1 MYDFRPVGH
10 VIGRLIIV
18 LGASMLAPLLLDVM
32 DGNGNADGF
41 VLATFLTLAAGLAM
55 TLITRQSEAHGLT
68 RPQAFM
74 LTVLVWV
81 VLPVFGALPLFFGA
95 PAASYTDAYFE
106 AMSGLTTTGAT
117 VFTGLDD
124 APRGMLLW
132 RALLQWYGGVGIVIV
147 AIVFLPMMRIGG
159 MQFFRSESF
168 DLSSDV
174 MPRATEL
181 AASLFYVYLVLSL
194 ACVLAYSAAG
204 MNGFDA
210 LAHAMTTVSTGGYG
224 THDSGFEN
232 FSPSAQYVAIL
243 FMWLAALPF
252 IRFIQLARGNTR
264 GIRGDSQIQAFLAII
279 ALASATMVIWLVLN
293 DRHPL
298 PDAIREALFNVT
310 SAMTGTGYASDPYDT
325 WGTVPVA
332 LFFVIPLIGGCT
344 GGLHRL
350 DLVLG
355 QGVPLSGAVCGA
367 CGADPAH
374 PLAARGVSAA
384 LPGPPGRARSGLVD
398 HGLLLRFRL
407 RFVDLGDPAVAA
419 GAGHHHRDLGL
430 GRLAGKYRAGAWA
443 GGWAVGQLRQPA
455 GHGEMAAVAG
465 DAARKAGVSQR
476 AGAVHADLL
485 AAVGSSFC
493 ACAGLAIRLHKKLCG
508 SMSIT
513 TRIADGTFTP
523 ARQRASACCSAT
535 PFGALTSRRTRV
547 RPRTRAIG
555 AGAGPKT
562 SAPVLS
568 STA

>member
-232 FSPSAQYVAIL
+232 FSPAAQYVAIL

-344 GGLHRL
+344 G
-350 DLVLG
+350 
-355 QGVPLSGAVCGA
+355 
-367 CGADPAH
+367 
-374 PLAARGVSAA
+374 AA

>member
-18 LGASMLAPLLLDVM
+18 LGASMLAPLLLDVA
-32 DGNGNADGF
+32 DDNGNAHGF
-41 VLATFLTLAAGLAM
+41 VLAAFLTLAAGLAM
-55 TLITRQSEAHGLT
+55 TLITRQGDAGGLT
-68 RPQAFM
+68 RPQAFL

-81 VLPVFGALPLFFGA
+81 VLPVFGALPFFFGS
-95 PAASYTDAYFE
+95 PVASYTDAYFE

-117 VFTGLDD
+117 VFAGLDD

-174 MPRATEL
+174 LPRATEL

-224 THDSGFEN
+224 TYDSGFEN
-232 FSPSAQYVAIL
+232 FSPMAHYVGVV

-264 GIRGDSQIQAFLAII
+264 GIRSDSQIQAFLAII
-279 ALASATMVIWLVLN
+279 FVVSATMVVWLVVN
-293 DRHPL
+293 DHHPL

-332 LFFVIPLIGGCT
+332 LFFVIPLC
-344 GGLHRL
+344 
-350 DLVLG
+350 
-355 QGVPLSGAVCGA
+355 CM
-367 CGADPAH
+367 
-374 PLAARGVSAA
+374 
-384 LPGPPGRARSGLVD
+384 
-398 HGLLLRFRL
+398 
-407 RFVDLGDPAVAA
+407 
-419 GAGHHHRDLGL
+419 
-430 GRLAGKYRAGAWA
+430 
-443 GGWAVGQLRQPA
+443 QP
-455 GHGEMAAVAG
+455 
-465 DAARKAGVSQR
+465 
-476 AGAVHADLL
+476 
-485 AAVGSSFC
+485 
-493 ACAGLAIRLHKKLCG
+493 
-508 SMSIT
+508 
-513 TRIADGTFTP
+513 
-523 ARQRASACCSAT
+523 
-535 PFGALTSRRTRV
+535 
-547 RPRTRAIG
+547 
-555 AGAGPKT
+555 
-562 SAPVLS
+562 
-568 STA
+568 